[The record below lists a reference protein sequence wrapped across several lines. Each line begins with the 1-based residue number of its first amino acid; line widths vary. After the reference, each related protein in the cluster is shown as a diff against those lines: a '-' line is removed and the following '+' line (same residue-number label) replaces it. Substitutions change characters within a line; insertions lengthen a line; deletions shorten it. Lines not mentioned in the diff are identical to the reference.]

1 MQCVNLTQNFA
12 LHKLYQSPPRL
23 NLTAKRAYLG
33 AADGEI
39 SSRKFNRRA
48 DILRDCG

>member
-1 MQCVNLTQNFA
+1 MRCIGCI
-12 LHKLYQSPPRL
+12 KSPPCV

-39 SSRKFNRRA
+39 SSRKFNRIA